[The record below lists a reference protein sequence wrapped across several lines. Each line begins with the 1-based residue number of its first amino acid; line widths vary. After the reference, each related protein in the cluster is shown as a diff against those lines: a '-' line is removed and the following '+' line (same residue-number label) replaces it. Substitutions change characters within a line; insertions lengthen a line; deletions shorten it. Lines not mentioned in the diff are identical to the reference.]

1 MTATEMKRSEIEGGD
16 SIFWFLNSF
25 YWLNLHRNNPSHE
38 EVYKI
43 LEKAEN
49 KNAYI
54 REAIIFYHTHKNHLF
69 WSDEEMVE
77 NIRKLIASENEK
89 LIAEMEKDKPKV
101 KLTRFDDIMGLR

>member
-1 MTATEMKRSEIEGGD
+1 MNNINRVVRVP
-16 SIFWFLNSF
+16 F
-25 YWLNLHRNNPSHE
+25 NLHRNNPSHE

-69 WSDEEMVE
+69 WSDEEMGE

>member
-1 MTATEMKRSEIEGGD
+1 MNNTNRVVRVP
-16 SIFWFLNSF
+16 F
-25 YWLNLHRNNPSHE
+25 NLHRNNPSHE

-54 REAIIFYHTHKNHLF
+54 REAILFYHKHGNHIF
-69 WSDEEMVE
+69 WSDEEVVE
-77 NIRKLIASENEK
+77 NIRKMIASENEK
-89 LIAEMEKDKPKV
+89 LIAERKDEKPKV

>member
-1 MTATEMKRSEIEGGD
+1 MNNTNTVVRVP
-16 SIFWFLNSF
+16 F
-25 YWLNLHRNNPSHE
+25 NLHRNNPSHE

-54 REAIIFYHTHKNHLF
+54 REAIIFYHRHKNDLF
-69 WSDEEMVE
+69 WSEEEMVE

-89 LIAEMEKDKPKV
+89 LIAEMGKDKPKV